1 MSAFAAFA
9 QIPVI
14 KEPQAYQFEFYPN
27 TILKSNPSTTF
38 NNQSLNPPT
47 HYAPTSNAQVYN
59 PSMWMIEKHYVPSG
73 LSPQEQVRY
82 ADEQIRLHELEKKQ
96 RQSKLDEAK
105 AIFDDLHIDYE
116 LPFEALPEKQIY
128 ASAFIEIENML
139 SGKQP
144 LNLERAVFLVEHA
157 FDPSINFA
165 EFNGQ
170 LNKSANIIGL
180 KMQQDKISLLD
191 NLGKIMTTFKF
202 FADTISVAA
211 KGETRITSYPKTY
224 DFEDFWGRQDHRKMF
239 VSKLLKEGSGQCHSM
254 PLMFLLLCE
263 KIGADAH
270 LAFAPNHS
278 YIKFQDKRGK
288 WHNLELTNAMLAS
301 DHFMVESGY
310 VKAEAIQNKIYMEPL
325 TKKQVVVQC
334 LNDLAS
340 GYQKKY
346 GYDPFVKECS
356 NTSLRY
362 DSKSLTARQTLANYY
377 ISLSNYVAYQYKAK
391 GLSKNQFDQDEQALA
406 IIKATEKAMQDVV
419 NLGYADMPPE
429 AYEAWLNS
437 IQKEVNKQQ
446 HSNEIKILGGLIE
459 R

>member
-1 MSAFAAFA
+1 MFLKRIALLFIYALSAFGAFA

-14 KEPQAYQFEFYPN
+14 NEPQAYQ
-27 TILKSNPSTTF
+27 F

-47 HYAPTSNAQVYN
+47 YYAPTTNTQVHSS
-59 PSMWMIEKHYVPSG
+59 SMWMIEKHYVPPG
-73 LSPQEQVRY
+73 LSSREQVRY
-82 ADEQIRLHELEKKQ
+82 ADEQMRLHELEK
-96 RQSKLDEAK
+96 RQNQVQINEANVILDA
-105 AIFDDLHIDYE
+105 LHIHYE
-116 LPFEALPEKQIY
+116 LPFEALPEKKVY

-139 SGKQP
+139 IGKQP
-144 LNLERAVFLVEHA
+144 LNLERAIFLVEHA
-157 FDPSINFA
+157 FDPSLNFA
-165 EFNGQ
+165 EFDGQ
-170 LNKSANIIGL
+170 LNKSANVIGL

-191 NLGKIMTTFKF
+191 NLGKIMTTLKF
-202 FADTISVAA
+202 FADTISVVA

-224 DFEDFWGRQDHRKMF
+224 DFEDFWGRQDYRKMF

-325 TKKQVVVQC
+325 TKKQVIVQC
-334 LNDLAS
+334 LNDLAL

-346 GYDPFVKECS
+346 GYDPFIKECS
-356 NTSLRY
+356 ITSLRH

-377 ISLSNYVAYQYKAK
+377 ISLSNYVAYQYKVK
-391 GLSKNQFDQDEQALA
+391 GLGKNQFDQDEQALA
-406 IIKATEKAMQDVV
+406 IIKATEKAMQDIE